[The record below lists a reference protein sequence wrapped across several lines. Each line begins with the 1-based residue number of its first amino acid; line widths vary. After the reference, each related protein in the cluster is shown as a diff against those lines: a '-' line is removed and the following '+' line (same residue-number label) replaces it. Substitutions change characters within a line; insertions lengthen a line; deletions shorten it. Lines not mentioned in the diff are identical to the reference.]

1 MAAARVRQRGE
12 HKVNNRLIRIA
23 HTAAGVVFV
32 IAYQVGAHYAVSTP
46 GLERAG
52 LALALA
58 PLLALALGAAVRSD
72 RRACWLP
79 LWLVSCS
86 ALWAIRAPLAQ
97 HFQWALYLEHV
108 SFNLAMATL
117 FGRTLL
123 TGREPLCSRFA
134 AMVHGS
140 LTPAVATYTRCITA
154 AWALFFVTIALMST
168 LLFAMASVVAW
179 STFANYLMLPLVAV
193 MFIAEY
199 ACRRIFLPYEP
210 RAGVLVGIR
219 AYRRTMRERGVQAR

>member
-1 MAAARVRQRGE
+1 VD
-12 HKVNNRLIRIA
+12 NRLIRIA

-46 GLERAG
+46 GFQGVG

-58 PLLALALGAAVRSD
+58 PLLAFALGAAARSD
-72 RRACWLP
+72 RRAWWLP
-79 LWLVSCS
+79 LWLMSCS
-86 ALWAIRAPLAQ
+86 ALWAIRAPLAR
-97 HFQWALYLEHV
+97 HFQWGLYLEHV

-134 AMVHGS
+134 AMVHGT

-154 AWALFFVTIALMST
+154 AWALFFVTMALVST
-168 LLFAMASVVAW
+168 LLFATASVVVW

-199 ACRRIFLPYEP
+199 ACRRIALPNEP

-219 AYRRTMRERGVQAR
+219 AYRRAMRERAVQAR

>member
-1 MAAARVRQRGE
+1 M
-12 HKVNNRLIRIA
+12 VNNRLIRIA
-23 HTAAGVVFV
+23 HTTAGAVFV
-32 IAYQVGAHYAVSTP
+32 IAYQVGAHYAVSAP
-46 GLERAG
+46 GWQQAG

-72 RRACWLP
+72 RRACWLA

-86 ALWAIRAPLAQ
+86 ALWAMRTPLAQ

-123 TGREPLCSRFA
+123 AGREPLCSRFA
-134 AMVHGS
+134 AMVHGA

-154 AWALFFVTIALMST
+154 AWALFFATIVLIST
-168 LLFAMASVVAW
+168 LLFATASVVVW
-179 STFANYLMLPLVAV
+179 STFANYLMLPLVAM

-210 RAGVLVGIR
+210 RAGVLAGIG
-219 AYRRTMRERGVQAR
+219 AYRRAMRERGVQAR